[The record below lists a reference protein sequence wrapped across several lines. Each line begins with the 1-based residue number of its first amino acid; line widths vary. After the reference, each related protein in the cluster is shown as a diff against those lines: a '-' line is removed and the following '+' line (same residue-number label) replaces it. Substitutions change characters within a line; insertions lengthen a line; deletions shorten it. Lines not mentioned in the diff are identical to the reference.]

1 MSEPQAPT
9 VPLNVHAGGRFADE
23 LGIETLRAEGGEAV
37 LRMTVRKDMV
47 NGNGVCHGGAVF
59 AFADSAAG
67 TAAWS
72 SGRNFV
78 AQQASINWLR
88 PAMLGVVLTAE
99 AHVVSVE
106 GRSAVCDVVLRDEEG
121 ATIAV
126 LRNLSREIRAQGE

>member
-1 MSEPQAPT
+1 
-9 VPLNVHAGGRFADE
+9 VDVHAGGRFADE
-23 LGIETLRAEGGEAV
+23 LGIETLRADGGEAV
-37 LRMTVRKDMV
+37 LRMTVREDMV

-99 AHVVSVE
+99 ARTVSVE
-106 GRSAVCDVVLRDEEG
+106 GRSAVCDVVVRDDDG

-126 LRNLSREIRAQGE
+126 LRNLSREIRAQSE